1 MVNENVLCSSVS
13 KNTLSEI
20 CCNAIVMY
28 VMCCVVISF
37 DPTVPPNSTET
48 QPQNLT
54 LTTVN
59 KEATVIQSAPT
70 DQNPAAAGVSNGPVK
85 SDGNNSTTAKPKVRE
100 ESDIKTQTVPK
111 PKTGETVVFD
121 SSDKLNDGTKNT
133 PATTEAAA
141 PEADIK
147 SDPENANATIE
158 TNEPTKSATDEP
170 DEFKPQDKPTPTT
183 DQDSDQDLHMGTDVN
198 DIDEDEDDD
207 DYRYAENTE
216 FNEKQDKTREQPDEI
231 GVTQYKEQDSYN
243 TEDEDSHF
251 FFHLVTLAFLVAI
264 VYITYHNKRKVSVG
278 PTKAIRQQDVEV
290 KQT

>member
-1 MVNENVLCSSVS
+1 MVNENVLCLSVS

-37 DPTVPPNSTET
+37 DPTVPTNSTET

-54 LTTVN
+54 WTTVK

-70 DQNPAAAGVSNGPVK
+70 DQNSTAADIFKDPVK
-85 SDGNNSTTAKPKVRE
+85 SDGNSSTTAKPKVRE

-121 SSDKLNDGTKNT
+121 SSDKQNDGTKNT
-133 PATTEAAA
+133 PATAEATAAA

-147 SDPENANATIE
+147 SDPENAKATVE

-183 DQDSDQDLHMGTDVN
+183 DEDSDQDLHMDTDVN

-207 DYRYAENTE
+207 DYRYGENTE
-216 FNEKQDKTREQPDEI
+216 FNEKQDKTR
-231 GVTQYKEQDSYN
+231 VTQYKEQDSYN

-251 FFHLVTLAFLVAI
+251 FFHLVILAFLVAI